1 MLGHTSRRDDKPM
14 KHASGPN
21 AAILVALGAV
31 AACWPG
37 ATAIAEAKA
46 SEAAVEACADDP
58 YQDDP
63 DLLALREGMLA
74 PGSPM
79 TVAAIPP
86 GTREKAAQAHKF
98 EQASKER
105 DWANLC
111 RYKNANAKLVS
122 SGHGPTTVFMG
133 DSISEFWR
141 EGDSSLF
148 AGGNVN
154 RGISGQTSSQM
165 LLRFYGDVIRLRPRV
180 VHLLAGTNDVA
191 ANTGPISDDDFL
203 GNILAMIDLAE
214 ANRVKMVLGSIP
226 PAASFFWNPKL
237 QPAERIDRLNQR
249 LRRLAAERRLE
260 FVDYF
265 AALSD
270 DQGGLRAGLSNDGV
284 HPNRSGYAVMR
295 PLAEAAIKRAL
306 HRVP

>member
-1 MLGHTSRRDDKPM
+1 M
-14 KHASGPN
+14 KNPSGLN
-21 AAILVALGAV
+21 AAIFVALGAV

-37 ATAIAEAKA
+37 APAIAQAKA
-46 SEAAVEACADDP
+46 SEAAVEACAVDP
-58 YQDDP
+58 YRDDP

-74 PGSPM
+74 PGAPLS
-79 TVAAIPP
+79 VAAIPP
-86 GTREKAAQAHKF
+86 GTREKAAQAYKF
-98 EQASKER
+98 EQVSKER

-111 RYKNANAKLVS
+111 RYKSANAKLLKS
-122 SGHGPTTVFMG
+122 AKGPTTVFMG
-133 DSISEFWR
+133 DSITEFWHQ
-141 EGDSSLF
+141 GDPSLF
-148 AGGNVN
+148 AINNVD

-165 LLRFYGDVIRLRPRV
+165 VLRFYGDVIQLRPRV

-203 GNILAMIDLAE
+203 GNIQAMIDLAQ

-237 QPAERIDRLNQR
+237 QPAERISRLNQR
-249 LRRLAAERRLE
+249 LRRLAAERRIE

-270 DQGGLRAGLSNDGV
+270 GQAGLRAGLSNDGV

-295 PLAEAAIKRAL
+295 PLAEAAIERAL